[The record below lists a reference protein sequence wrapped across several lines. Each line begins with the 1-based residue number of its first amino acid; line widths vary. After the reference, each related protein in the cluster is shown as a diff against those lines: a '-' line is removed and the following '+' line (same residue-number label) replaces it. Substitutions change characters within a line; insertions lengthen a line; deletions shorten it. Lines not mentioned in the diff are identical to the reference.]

1 MYELYY
7 NHMDPSILESLLYI
21 YTLRSEYGHML
32 HDLANIL
39 HHQNNQCF
47 YEHRK
52 AHSHQNSCEYLF
64 YVYLSGPQD
73 QDVSYDK

>member
-1 MYELYY
+1 
-7 NHMDPSILESLLYI
+7 MDALILESLLYVDK
-21 YTLRSEYGHML
+21 LRYKFGHMW
-32 HDLANIL
+32 HDLANTL
-39 HHQNNQCF
+39 HRQNNQCF

-52 AHSHQNSCEYLF
+52 AHLHQNSCEYLF